1 MDIIVNAGHTAVGSG
16 SGAVYKGWHESDIC
30 RDVTRALI
38 PLLRKK
44 GHTVKE
50 VTVDRAATQAAYLK
64 SVCQLANNA
73 DAELFISL
81 HCNASVTHLGKG
93 CEAYTWKGRKV
104 KQAVRI
110 CDSLA
115 DLCFRNRGV
124 KDGSKLY
131 VVKHT
136 RATAV
141 LVELFF
147 LDSTTDR
154 ALYAKL
160 GPAKIAEAIA
170 KAL

>member
-1 MDIIVNAGHTAVGSG
+1 MRIALNSGHTVAGPG
-16 SGAVYKGWHESDIC
+16 TGASYKGFNEAEIV

-38 PLLRKK
+38 PKLKAK
-44 GHTVKE
+44 GHTVID
-50 VTVDRAATQAAYLK
+50 TTIRSASSQNAYLK
-64 SVCQLANNA
+64 SICQLANATGA
-73 DAELFISL
+73 DLFLSI
-81 HCNASVTHLGKG
+81 HCNASVTHLGRG

-110 CDSLA
+110 CDALA
-115 DLCFRNRGV
+115 DLGFKNRGV

-136 RATAV
+136 SATAV

-147 LDSTTDR
+147 LDNSTDR
-154 ALYAKL
+154 ALYEKL

>member
-1 MDIIVNAGHTAVGSG
+1 MHICVSAGHTRSGAG
-16 SGAVYKGWHESDIC
+16 SGAAYKGWHEGEIV

-38 PLLRKK
+38 PKLKAK
-44 GHTVKE
+44 GHKVTDATVE
-50 VTVDRAATQAAYLK
+50 RASTQNAYLK
-64 SVCQLANNA
+64 SVCQLANTCEA
-73 DAELFISL
+73 DLFLNI

-93 CEAYTWKGRKV
+93 SEAFTWKGRKV

-110 CDSLA
+110 CDALA
-115 DLCFRNRGV
+115 DLGFKNRGV

-147 LDSTTDR
+147 LDNATDR
-154 ALYAKL
+154 ALYEKL